1 MERILLVEDE
11 ASISDPLAFLLGR
24 EGFEVQVAGT
34 GGEAL
39 DAFEQA
45 GADLVLLDWQLPGM
59 SGIQLCARLRA
70 RSEVAIIMVTARD
83 TETDVVG
90 GLAARAD
97 DYVTKPFSSGELIAR
112 IRAVLRRHPPIA
124 QEAVTVVGAG
134 RVRMDLQQHRVTVAG
149 APVALSG
156 KGFELLEVFLT
167 YPGQVLTRGRLIDE
181 VWGAD
186 SAVAD
191 RALGA
196 QIIRVRRLIEP
207 DPGSPRHLMTVRGL
221 GYRYDP

>member
-1 MERILLVEDE
+1 MVRILLVEDE

-24 EGFEVQVAGT
+24 EGFEVCVVDN

-39 DAFEQA
+39 DAFDRA
-45 GADLVLLDWQLPGM
+45 GADLVLLDRQLPGM
-59 SGIQLCARLRA
+59 GGIQLCARLRA

-83 TETDVVG
+83 TETDVVA
-90 GLAARAD
+90 GLEAGAD

-112 IRAVLRRHPPIA
+112 IRAVLRRHPVLA
-124 QEAVTVVGAG
+124 QEPITTLGAG
-134 RVRMDLQQHRVTVAG
+134 RVRMDLQRRLVTVAG
-149 APVALSG
+149 VPVHLSG

-167 YPGQVLTRGRLIDE
+167 YPGQLLTRGRLIDE
-181 VWGAD
+181 VWGAG
-186 SAVAD
+186 SGVES

-207 DPGSPRHLMTVRGL
+207 DPASPRHLMTVHGL